1 MWTVTFRSS
10 CTDSTGLVTTG
21 RCQGYNGHEALFVAD
36 TSQVRFSSSAYFEQ
50 ERPAINVV
58 RSFAGRHGN
67 VRATSAADMASLAFT
82 LTPRNYT
89 ARGGTEAPRA
99 IGMQVQQLRA
109 FFSPISLPHAPS
121 PMTTVSRNLGM
132 QVQQLLACSASGPG
146 ATFSLVVV
154 NDTVPVHSWYTP
166 SDLQKALNPGTGL
179 PSNSSAPGVTVAVA
193 LQTRSPPQVP
203 KTGLGRVVT
212 TCLTMLNCV
221 LSLCADV
228 GRDLRGQRHDGLHR
242 LDVPHPPWRRPAP
255 RGGGTPLVQ

>member
-1 MWTVTFRSS
+1 VTLLQEFYADPSNIYSVWTVTFRSS

-21 RCQGYNGHEALFVAD
+21 RCQGYNGHEPLFVAD

-67 VRATSAADMASLAFT
+67 TRATSAADMAALALT

-89 ARGGTEAPRA
+89 AREGTEAPRA
-99 IGMQVQQLRA
+99 I
-109 FFSPISLPHAPS
+109 
-121 PMTTVSRNLGM
+121 GM

-146 ATFSLVVV
+146 ATFALVVV
-154 NDTVPVHSWYTP
+154 NDTVPVHSWYTL

-193 LQTRSPPQVP
+193 LQTRSPPQVR
-203 KTGLGRVVT
+203 THNRARTRHHYLSHDAT
-212 TCLTMLNCV
+212 MCASCLCVQTSGAICGVNGTMVYTV
-221 LSLCADV
+221 LTFLT
-228 GRDLRGQRHDGLHR
+228 
-242 LDVPHPPWRRPAP
+242 P
-255 RGGGTPLVQ
+255 RGGALPLAEVTYTPLSCSSSSPL